1 MVNPMNISYDA
12 YRVFFY
18 TAKYRSFTL
27 AARALQNSQPNI
39 TRTIKNLEQALG
51 CTLFLR
57 NNRRVELTQDGETLY
72 RHVSDAFEQLQAGE
86 EALRRGGGLD
96 GGILRITATEVA
108 LRVFLL
114 PVLSQFRARYPGVHI
129 KLLNSSTPAAIE
141 ELSKG
146 LADLAFVTTP
156 VDITGKLRSTPL
168 TDVREVAVC
177 GGAYPFL
184 TGCKVTLEALSGYPM
199 ISLGEHGSTYRFYS
213 QFFADHHVPFEPD
226 IEAATADQILPMVK
240 ANLGIG
246 FVPASF
252 LSEADWGQ
260 SIYPID
266 LVQKLPPRQVCL
278 VESVQQPTAA
288 AAKELKKICFAHP
301 PAADHSP

>member
-1 MVNPMNISYDA
+1 MNISYDA

-39 TRTIKNLEQALG
+39 TRTIKNLEQTLG

-72 RHVSDAFEQLQAGE
+72 RHVSAAFEQLQAGE
-86 EALRRGGGLD
+86 EALRRGSGLD
-96 GGILRITATEVA
+96 GGLLRIAATEVA

-129 KLLNSSTPAAIE
+129 KLLNSCTPAAIE
-141 ELSKG
+141 ALDKG

-156 VDITGKLRSTPL
+156 VDITQKLYSTPL
-168 TDVREVAVC
+168 ADVQEAAVC
-177 GGAYPFL
+177 GGAYRSL
-184 TGCKVTLEALSGYPM
+184 TDSEITLETLAGYPM
-199 ISLGEHGSTYRFYS
+199 ISLGENGSTYRFFR

-246 FVPASF
+246 FVPTFF
-252 LSEADWGQ
+252 LSEDGGQ
-260 SIYPID
+260 PVYQIN
-266 LVQKLPPRQVCL
+266 LAQKIPLRRVCL
-278 VESVQQPTAA
+278 VESSQHPATA

-301 PAADHSP
+301 PAVG

>member
-1 MVNPMNISYDA
+1 MNISYDA

-141 ELSKG
+141 ELNKG

-156 VDITGKLRSTPL
+156 ADITEKLRSTPL

-177 GGAYPFL
+177 GGAYPSL

-260 SIYPID
+260 FIYPID

-278 VESVQQPTAA
+278 VESVQQPAAA

>member
-1 MVNPMNISYDA
+1 MNISYDA

-177 GGAYPFL
+177 GGAYRSL
-184 TGCKVTLEALSGYPM
+184 TGCKVTLEALSGYPL

-278 VESVQQPTAA
+278 VESVQQPAAA

>member
-278 VESVQQPTAA
+278 VESVQQPAAA

>member
-1 MVNPMNISYDA
+1 M
-12 YRVFFY
+12 
-18 TAKYRSFTL
+18 
-27 AARALQNSQPNI
+27 
-39 TRTIKNLEQALG
+39 
-51 CTLFLR
+51 
-57 NNRRVELTQDGETLY
+57 ELTAEGQTLY
-72 RHVSDAFEQLQAGE
+72 RHVSAAFEQLQAGE

-141 ELSKG
+141 ELNKG

-156 VDITGKLRSTPL
+156 ADITQKLRSTPL
-168 TDVREVAVC
+168 ADVQEVAVC
-177 GGAYPFL
+177 GGAYRSL
-184 TGCKVTLEALSGYPM
+184 TGCKVTLEALSGYPL
-199 ISLGEHGSTYRFYS
+199 ISLGEHGSTYRLYR

-278 VESVQQPTAA
+278 VESVQQPAAA

>member
-1 MVNPMNISYDA
+1 MNISYDA

-278 VESVQQPTAA
+278 VESVQQPAAA

>member
-246 FVPASF
+246 FVPASL

-278 VESVQQPTAA
+278 VESVQQPAAA

>member
-1 MVNPMNISYDA
+1 MNISYDA

-141 ELSKG
+141 ELNKG

-156 VDITGKLRSTPL
+156 ADITEKLRSTPL

-177 GGAYPFL
+177 GGAYPSL

-278 VESVQQPTAA
+278 VESVQQPAAA

>member
-1 MVNPMNISYDA
+1 MENPMNISYDA

-278 VESVQQPTAA
+278 VESVQQPAAA

>member
-1 MVNPMNISYDA
+1 MEKAMNISYEA
-12 YRVFFY
+12 YRVFYY
-18 TAKYRSFTL
+18 TAKTQSFTQ
-27 AARALQNSQPNI
+27 AANALGNSQPNI
-39 TRTIKNLEQALG
+39 TRIIKNLERELG
-51 CTLFLR
+51 CVLFLR
-57 NNRRVELTQDGETLY
+57 NNRHVELTAEGQTLY
-72 RHVSDAFEQLQAGE
+72 RHVSAALEQLQAGE

-96 GGILRITATEVA
+96 GGILRIAATEVA

-114 PVLSQFRARYPGVHI
+114 PVLSQFRARYSGVHI

-141 ELSKG
+141 ALNKG

-156 VDITGKLRSTPL
+156 ADIKEKLRSTPL
-168 TDVREVAVC
+168 TNVQEVAVC
-177 GGAYPFL
+177 GGAYQSL
-184 TGCKVTLEALSGYPM
+184 TGSQVTLEALSGYPM
-199 ISLGEHGSTYRFYS
+199 ISLGEHGSTYRFYR

-252 LSEADWGQ
+252 LSEADWGN

-266 LVQKLPPRQVCL
+266 LAEKLPPRQVCL
-278 VESVQQPTAA
+278 VESAQHPATA
-288 AAKELKKICFAHP
+288 AAKELKQICFAHRS
-301 PAADHSP
+301 AANFLP

>member
-1 MVNPMNISYDA
+1 MNISYEA
-12 YRVFFY
+12 YRVFYY
-18 TAKYRSFTL
+18 TAKTRSFTQ
-27 AARALQNSQPNI
+27 AANALGNSQPNI
-39 TRTIKNLEQALG
+39 SRIIKNLERELG
-51 CTLFLR
+51 CILFLR
-57 NNRRVELTQDGETLY
+57 NNRHVELTAEGQTLY

-86 EALRRGGGLD
+86 DALLRGSGLD
-96 GGILRITATEVA
+96 GGILRIAATEVA

-141 ELSKG
+141 ELNKG

-156 VDITGKLRSTPL
+156 ADITEKLRSTPL
-168 TDVREVAVC
+168 TCVQEVAVC
-177 GGAYPFL
+177 GGAYPSL
-184 TGCKVTLEALSGYPM
+184 MGSQVTLEALAGYPM
-199 ISLGEHGSTYRFYS
+199 ISLGEHGSTYRFYR

-240 ANLGIG
+240 ANLGVG

-266 LVQKLPPRQVCL
+266 LAEKLPPRKVCL
-278 VESVQQPTAA
+278 VESAHHPATA
-288 AAKELKKICFAHP
+288 AAKELKKICFAH
-301 PAADHSP
+301 SPDVDMFP